1 MRPAAYEVRGTI
13 VARPAANLLLV
24 RHDAIP
30 SLSMREMDLMAIFAD
45 PAVVDRAGVVPND
58 RVRMA
63 VRSNGDQLT
72 LVWIEPLR

>member
-1 MRPAAYEVRGTI
+1 VRGTI